1 MSRPVTRSPTAS
13 RAVSMSTGAVR
24 PSSRRVLSTLN
35 PSCLGSITS
44 STTRS
49 HAEPSATRS
58 SASAPSPATSTAW
71 PSSSSPLR
79 MKLATFRSS
88 STTRMRIRSVVHHP
102 LPPVNAGHAILG
114 VVVLDLGHLFQ
125 HFGYAA
131 ILVVVLLG
139 NMGFPAPEESVLVL
153 GGYLSWQHR
162 LHLPLVMLVG
172 IVSACLG
179 DNIGYWLGRR
189 YASAPSR
196 SCPCLRRA
204 SPRPRAFS
212 AVTAR
217 APSSSR
223 DSWPVSAR
231 WRDRSRGRAGC
242 PLCAS
247 SWPIS
252 WGRSA
257 TCRGPSSSASGS
269 AGFAGWVEKIRAKL
283 GLKQDLALFA
293 AVIVVGALGFAVKAW
308 LPDRRGERPAV
319 L

>member
-71 PSSSSPLR
+71 PSSSSPFR

-102 LPPVNAGHAILG
+102 LPPVNAGH

-131 ILVVVLLG
+131 ILVIVLLG

-153 GGYLSWQHR
+153 GGSLSWQHR

-189 YASAPSR
+189 YGPRTITKLPLPQASLAQAQSLLSR
-196 SCPCLRRA
+196 YGTRAVFISRFVAGLRTVAGPLAGAGGLPPLRFFVA
-204 SPRPRAFS
+204 NLLGSICYVP
-212 AVTAR
+212 
-217 APSSSR
+217 
-223 DSWPVSAR
+223 WPVLF
-231 WRDRSRGRAGC
+231 GFG
-242 PLCAS
+242 
-247 SWPIS
+247 I
-252 WGRSA
+252 GY
-257 TCRGPSSSASGS
+257 
-269 AGFAGWVEKIRAKL
+269 GFAGWVEKIRAKL

-308 LPDRRGERPAV
+308 LRDRRGERPAV

>member
-1 MSRPVTRSPTAS
+1 
-13 RAVSMSTGAVR
+13 MSTGAVR

-114 VVVLDLGHLFQ
+114 AVVLDLGHLFQ

-139 NMGFPAPEESVLVL
+139 NMGFPAPEHEYRFL
-153 GGYLSWQHR
+153 
-162 LHLPLVMLVG
+162 
-172 IVSACLG
+172 
-179 DNIGYWLGRR
+179 
-189 YASAPSR
+189 
-196 SCPCLRRA
+196 
-204 SPRPRAFS
+204 
-212 AVTAR
+212 
-217 APSSSR
+217 
-223 DSWPVSAR
+223 
-231 WRDRSRGRAGC
+231 RSRKAHVAKEDDHEDGRVAEVLEEMTEIEHDGAEDSMAG
-242 PLCAS
+242 
-247 SWPIS
+247 I
-252 WGRSA
+252 
-257 TCRGPSSSASGS
+257 
-269 AGFAGWVEKIRAKL
+269 
-283 GLKQDLALFA
+283 D
-293 AVIVVGALGFAVKAW
+293 
-308 LPDRRGERPAV
+308 RGEGV
-319 L
+319 MDN